1 MASPHGFSVPSLE
14 KKLKEL
20 NTTLQSIQG
29 LSQWAIHHRK
39 HAKTIISVWY
49 KELQKGE
56 VSADWTDSHTD
67 DGCLLECCLTL
78 ASAV

>member
-1 MASPHGFSVPSLE
+1 MASPHGFSVPILE

-39 HAKTIISVWY
+39 HSKSIISVWY

-56 VSADWTDSHTD
+56 RVTGERQCSFT
-67 DGCLLECCLTL
+67 GQLL
-78 ASAV
+78 